1 MTNYDEENSVDTTP
15 VGTVYVTGSSV
26 DKGQVDLEKTVQYLK
41 GLEKA
46 LKFFIAKTSPEIAQ
60 SSYSIEVRIRPGSLI
75 TDIITIGCWAA
86 GTGVVTVGLGAYVKT
101 AAEQMAKNDV
111 GEKTTKDIAKNALR
125 AMKTV
130 VRLAKHRG
138 SMMTGHIFKPSE
150 TKVIDADN
158 IIIINGRGDKLTVTK
173 SELELYRDT
182 PKNKFK
188 DMMSLVDEET
198 QIYIDDKPIDR
209 DSIPDDAVTINF
221 MERSIFDDKDE
232 AIDDNIIFPELIQD
246 SVVTLEGEL
255 TRGNGITNTLG
266 FSYCGR
272 ILKCIPYGG
281 DSVKSYRDM
290 LFGYVNITAVVDR
303 RSTTKGSGAI
313 LKKPVL
319 RIMKIE
325 KIEENDNDFEQISL
339 I

>member
-1 MTNYDEENSVDTTP
+1 MTNYDEENSVDATP

-26 DKGQVDLEKTVQYLK
+26 DKGKVDLEKTVQYLK

-46 LKFFIAKTSPEIAQ
+46 LKFFIVKTSPEIAQ
-60 SSYSIEVRIRPGSLI
+60 NSYSIEVRIRPGSLV
-75 TDIITIGCWAA
+75 TDIITIGCLVGAS
-86 GTGVVTVGLGAYVKT
+86 VFTVGLGAYVKT
-101 AAEQMAKNDV
+101 AAEQLAKNDV
-111 GEKTTKDIAKNALR
+111 GEKTTRDIAKNALR

-150 TKVIDADN
+150 TKVIDANN
-158 IIIINGRGDKLTVTK
+158 IIIINGRGEKLTVTK

-182 PKNKFK
+182 PKNEFK

-272 ILKCIPYGG
+272 ILKCIPYGS

-290 LFGYVNITAVVDR
+290 LFGYVKIRAVVDR
-303 RSTTKGSGAI
+303 RSTTKGSVAI

-325 KIEENDNDFEQISL
+325 KIEENEDNFEQISL